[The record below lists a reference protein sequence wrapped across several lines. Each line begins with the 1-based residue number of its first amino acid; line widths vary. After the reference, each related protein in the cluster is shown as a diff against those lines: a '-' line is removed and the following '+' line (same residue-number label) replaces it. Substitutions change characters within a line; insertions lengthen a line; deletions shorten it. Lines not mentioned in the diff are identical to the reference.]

1 MLKLERLD
9 DAINLI
15 ERILNDA
22 NLVDLNMK
30 RIFPITI
37 MNFKEVKEKFHDKEN
52 YKNVM
57 NKLNDLEQK
66 NELNKIDLEQLALNY
81 LYVAENKIENN
92 KQKFKIDTNKSK
104 QIKNE
109 TIKVKEIVKTN
120 ETNKAKQNE
129 AKKTVAKETIKIN
142 LDTNNNKIVDKKT
155 QATSQ
160 LNSLYNESNL
170 NKFVELFDKT
180 YLNNSDIIPI
190 QTLTQYTFCLLSIVS
205 SLLKQIRKLIFN
217 YLLKNIKEYKR
228 VI

>member
-1 MLKLERLD
+1 
-9 DAINLI
+9 
-15 ERILNDA
+15 
-22 NLVDLNMK
+22 
-30 RIFPITI
+30 

-142 LDTNNNKIVDKKT
+142 LETNNNKSVDKKT

-205 SLLKQIRKLIFN
+205 SLLKQIRILIFN
-217 YLLKNIKEYKR
+217 YLLKKYKR
-228 VI
+228 IQTSHLKNVKIY

>member
-1 MLKLERLD
+1 MFIKKQKAIVMLKLERLD

-15 ERILNDA
+15 ERILNDT

-37 MNFKEVKEKFHDKEN
+37 MNFKEVKEKFQDKEN

-92 KQKFKIDTNKSK
+92 KQKVKIDTNKSK

-142 LDTNNNKIVDKKT
+142 LDNNNKSVDKKN

-180 YLNNSDIIPI
+180 YLNNSDLIPI

-205 SLLKQIRKLIFN
+205 SLL
-217 YLLKNIKEYKR
+217 
-228 VI
+228 

>member
-1 MLKLERLD
+1 MFIKKQKAIVMLKLERLE

-15 ERILNDA
+15 ERILNDT

-37 MNFKEVKEKFHDKEN
+37 MNFKEVKEKFQDKEN

-92 KQKFKIDTNKSK
+92 KQKVKIDTNKSK

-142 LDTNNNKIVDKKT
+142 LDNNNKSVDKKT

-180 YLNNSDIIPI
+180 YLNNSDLIPI

-205 SLLKQIRKLIFN
+205 SLL
-217 YLLKNIKEYKR
+217 
-228 VI
+228 

>member
-15 ERILNDA
+15 ERILNDT

-37 MNFKEVKEKFHDKEN
+37 MNFKEVKEKFQDKEN

-92 KQKFKIDTNKSK
+92 KQKVKIDTNKSK

-142 LDTNNNKIVDKKT
+142 LDNNNKSVDKKT

-180 YLNNSDIIPI
+180 YLNNSDLIPI

-205 SLLKQIRKLIFN
+205 SLL
-217 YLLKNIKEYKR
+217 
-228 VI
+228 